1 MSGEKDLE
9 LEIDLMELFHA
20 LMRHIV
26 AIMVTTVL
34 FAAAGFGYSAF
45 LITPQYEASVNM
57 IVNTRSEGATNVTN
71 DNITSAKNMVN
82 TYAIIIKSNTVLNEV
97 IDTLQLNMKYKTL
110 AEKITVGAV
119 DATQVMRVSVQDA
132 DPSLAKQI
140 VEQIAAIAPERIV
153 EAVEAG
159 SCKVISDV
167 EAGEEPVSPS
177 LKKYIAVCAL
187 LGLCLSAGIVVLKEL
202 LSNYIEDDADVQKH
216 LGLPVLGVIPEV
228 EDMEA

>member
-1 MSGEKDLE
+1 MSEEKDLE
-9 LEIDLMELFHA
+9 LEIDLLELFHA

-34 FAAAGFGYSAF
+34 FAAVGFGYSAF

-71 DNITSAKNMVN
+71 DNITSAKNMVS

-97 IDTLQLNMKYKTL
+97 INTLQLDLKYKEL
-110 AEKITVGAV
+110 AAKITVGAV
-119 DATQVMRVSVQDA
+119 DATQVMRVAVQDA
-132 DPSLAKQI
+132 DPTLARQI

-177 LKKYIAVCAL
+177 LKKYIAIFAL

>member
-1 MSGEKDLE
+1 
-9 LEIDLMELFHA
+9 
-20 LMRHIV
+20 
-26 AIMVTTVL
+26 
-34 FAAAGFGYSAF
+34 
-45 LITPQYEASVNM
+45 
-57 IVNTRSEGATNVTN
+57 
-71 DNITSAKNMVN
+71 MVN

-132 DPSLAKQI
+132 DPALAKQI

-187 LGLCLSAGIVVLKEL
+187 APLFVGL
-202 LSNYIEDDADVQKH
+202 VQAAFYVEITSEAVGFCSGCGFK
-216 LGLPVLGVIPEV
+216 LTSEV
-228 EDMEA
+228 ETCPNCGRAIR